1 MSMFAVSVALCVVDL
16 ICGVFILKLNET
28 ARKTAI
34 LLSIIGIIFVPIS
47 LKLFLGHPTL
57 REGMAKHSAERR
69 QWITE
74 HYKPEHQ
81 QKALADF
88 EKTEAMSEKM
98 VPIVFIV
105 FGAVLPLLLAVIPIY
120 FFTRPKVKEQFK

>member
-1 MSMFAVSVALCVVDL
+1 MCGRFNLRSFYFEVKRNCQKNSDSPQHHRHNLCPD
-16 ICGVFILKLNET
+16 I
-28 ARKTAI
+28 
-34 LLSIIGIIFVPIS
+34 P
-47 LKLFLGHPTL
+47 KLFLGHPTL